1 MCIVIIVWIINKEN
15 NMNFDIIRK
24 IEGEKMLKKEN
35 LEFLL
40 SRAMES
46 EADFAE
52 IFEEETT
59 NESIS
64 MLNGKVEDV
73 NKVLRSGIGVRLYK
87 NVQSVYGYTNEL
99 DMTSLTNLID
109 ELKEAFGSVENKR
122 SVQLTYEE
130 IENKHPVKI
139 DPIQANLEDKVA
151 LMKRAHKACKA
162 EDKRIVKVQINMLNV
177 KQHVQISNSNGRLV
191 QDTRVRT
198 RMPVTA
204 YAQDETSMQSGF
216 EGPGASMGLE
226 FYDTTQPEDI
236 AKEAA
241 RIALVMLEAKD
252 CPSGKMPVVIDNGFG
267 GVIFH
272 EACGHALEASAV
284 SKDQSV
290 FTNKLN
296 TKIASDCVTAIDDGT
311 IPNAWGSQNVDDE
324 GNPQQK
330 RVLIKDGE
338 LTSYM
343 IDTLNGRRMNM
354 ASTGSSRRQSYKYEP
369 TSRMSNTYIAAGK
382 DKFEDLFKGIKKGLY
397 AKKMGGGSVNPQ
409 TGEFNFA
416 VNEGYMIIDGKITYP
431 VKGAS
436 LIGNGAEILMNIDKV
451 SDNLKRAQGMCGASS
466 GNIPTDVGQPAIR
479 VSSITVGGTVNE

>member
-1 MCIVIIVWIINKEN
+1 MLSKES
-15 NMNFDIIRK
+15 
-24 IEGEKMLKKEN
+24 
-35 LEFLL
+35 LELLL

-139 DPIQANLEDKVA
+139 DPIQANLEDKAA
-151 LMKRAHKACKA
+151 LMKRACKT
-162 EDKRIVKVQINMLNV
+162 EDKRIVKVQVNMLNV
-177 KQHVQISNSNGRLV
+177 KQHVQISNSNGKLV
-191 QDTRVRT
+191 QDTRIRT

-204 YAQDETSMQSGF
+204 YAQDEKSMQSGF